1 MKLTRT
7 VRNGSAGSANRLARR
22 LLLLALMAM
31 LTIQSATT
39 AFSQEEVPPS
49 SSAEQSTTPEDANK
63 SRVLQIPEGT
73 FVEVELTDGGII
85 RGRLGELREGGF
97 LLRTVSHNRLIKRLV
112 RFEEVQSIRPL
123 DNTKT
128 RGQAFDNNLD
138 RAHKIM
144 GLVIGGVSV
153 GLLVALAAAR

>member
-128 RGQAFDNNLD
+128 RGQAFDNNLN